1 MEEFNR
7 SAKISAVKSKLKVFF
22 VFLASMLFVAA
33 VQAAYNAADNAADPA
48 YTGGWLPG
56 CNGGTGFGVWSFD
69 KDSSQ
74 YNIGISPGIDVSNQ
88 SWAVTAEYG
97 TSAIRPFAG
106 GNLAAGQMVRAA
118 WTLPGTNAA
127 NSQIRLLDSGN
138 NPVIIA
144 LLNGGYLG
152 VATNNV
158 WGPGASAPWATNGTS
173 LQVAFTLTGTNTIS
187 LTVVSGVN
195 SAGLSN
201 LVFTGNIS
209 AVAFFV
215 DGANNANLPNKTA
228 YFNSLSVSGGLNQVA
243 PPVFNPTGG
252 PLTNG
257 QLISISTTT
266 AGAAIRYT
274 LDGIHPNSTTG
285 TVYSGSLS
293 PSLTRPLTVNA
304 IAYKAGMA
312 DSPVTSAT
320 YNPPASMAVG
330 NNLDGVVDWSTAWP
344 FADVFKRTRTWMTRN
359 LDGSGAWDSGYS
371 SLIPVDTNGWPTGV
385 PFTVNGTNQMVH
397 TILVNLD
404 EPGTYNLIYQG
415 TGNLLFGWSP
425 GSTANLT
432 ATGGVQTFSFTVTAT
447 NSSAWL
453 EIHGSA
459 ANDYLR
465 NIHLVLTN
473 HLATY
478 ATQPFHPQFL
488 QRLQPFRCLRFM
500 DWGAMNGSPL
510 VSWTN
515 RTTPGYYTQA
525 NPYGVA
531 LEHMIQLCNT
541 LQKDAWICIPHL
553 ADDNYVQ
560 QTAQLLRDNLIPY
573 LKIYIEYSNETW
585 NGQFAQTAYVQT
597 QGVNRN
603 LDPNAYTAG
612 QKYVALRSA
621 QIWNIFS
628 QAFGSAANSRLVKV
642 LSTQSANT
650 GVTDMRLA
658 GLLDTNINPTAVM
671 PDALAIAPYFGQA
684 FTPSDLPPNAPYPT
698 VDFVLTN
705 LAVQSI
711 AAQQSQVSAQKAI
724 ADAHGWSLVCYEG
737 GQTFQGIYGAENDTN
752 LTAILTAAN
761 RDPRM
766 FDRYTEYLNLLK
778 AQGVSL
784 FNNFSYC
791 SSWSKWGFW
800 GSLEY
805 QDQPTNQ
812 APKYAA
818 LVQWIAANPVVS
830 APVTLAALVT
840 NNVLQLTYSPVV
852 GGNSYSLLS
861 NTNLAG
867 GVWAPPVTL
876 AGWQTNGNQVSV
888 TDNDANRP
896 QKFYR
901 LQISSP

>member
-1 MEEFNR
+1 MEELDR
-7 SAKISAVKSKLKVFF
+7 STKNSGVTRKLKI
-22 VFLASMLFVAA
+22 LFVLLVLLRFVAG
-33 VQAAYNAADNAADPA
+33 VKAAYNAADNAADPA
-48 YTGGWLPG
+48 YASGWLPG
-56 CNGGTGFGVWSFD
+56 RNGGTGFGAWSFD
-69 KDSSQ
+69 KDPGQ
-74 YNIGISPGIDVSNQ
+74 YTIDSSPGIDVSNQ

-106 GNLAAGQMVRAA
+106 GNLAAGQTVRAA

-127 NSQIRLLDSGN
+127 NSQIRLLDSAN
-138 NPVIIA
+138 NPIIIV

-158 WGPGASAPWATNGTS
+158 WGPGASVPWATNGTS
-173 LQVAFTLTGTNTIS
+173 LQAALNLTDTNALS
-187 LTVVSGVN
+187 LTVFSGAN
-195 SAGLSN
+195 SAGLTN
-201 LVFTGNIS
+201 LVFTGSIS
-209 AVAFFV
+209 AVALFV
-215 DGANNANLPNKTA
+215 DGANNTNLPDKTA
-228 YFNSLSVSGGLNQVA
+228 FFNSLSVSGGLNQAA
-243 PPVFNPTGG
+243 PPVFNPNGG
-252 PLTNG
+252 SLTNG

-266 AGAAIRYT
+266 PGATIRYT
-274 LDGIHPNSTTG
+274 LDGSNPGATTG
-285 TVYSGSLS
+285 TVYSGPLS
-293 PSLTRPLTVNA
+293 PQLTRPLTINA
-304 IAYKAGMA
+304 IAYQTGLA

-320 YNPPASMAVG
+320 FNPPAAMAVG
-330 NNLDGVVDWSTAWP
+330 NNLDGVADWSTAWP

-371 SLIPVDTNGWPTGV
+371 AQIPVDTNGWPTRV

-404 EPGTYNLIYQG
+404 EPGVYNLIYEG
-415 TGNLLFGWSP
+415 TGSLLFGWSP

-432 ATGGVQTFSFTVTAT
+432 ATGGGQTFSFNVTAT
-447 NSSAWL
+447 NTSAWL
-453 EIHGSA
+453 EIHSSA
-459 ANDYLR
+459 AADYLR

-478 ATQPFHPQFL
+478 ATQPFHPLFL
-488 QRLQPFRCLRFM
+488 QRLQPFHCLRFM

-510 VSWTN
+510 AAWTN

-525 NPYGVA
+525 NPNGVA

-541 LQKDAWICIPHL
+541 LQKDAWICVPHL

-585 NGQFAQTAYVQT
+585 NGQFPQTAYVQI

-603 LDPNAYTAG
+603 LDTNAYTAG
-612 QKYVALRSA
+612 QKFVALRSA

-628 QAFGSAANSRLVKV
+628 QAFGSAASTRLVKV
-642 LSTQSANT
+642 LATQSANIA
-650 GVTDMRLA
+650 VTEARLA
-658 GLLDTNINPTAVM
+658 GLMDPNLNPTAVM
-671 PDALAIAPYFGQA
+671 PDALAIAPYFGTA
-684 FTPSDLPPNAPYPT
+684 FTPANLPPNAPYPT

-711 AAQQSQVSAQKAI
+711 AAQQYQVSAQKAI
-724 ADAHGWSLVCYEG
+724 ADAYGWLVVGYEG
-737 GQTFQGIYGAENDTN
+737 GQTFQGINGAENDTN

-766 FDRYTEYLNLLK
+766 FDRYTEYLNLLR
-778 AQGVSL
+778 AQGMSL
-784 FNNFSYC
+784 FENFAYC
-791 SSWSKWGFW
+791 SAWSKWGSW

-818 LVQWIAANPVVS
+818 LVQWIAANPAAS
-830 APVTLAALVT
+830 APVTLAAVAT
-840 NNVLQLTYSPVV
+840 NNAIRLTYGPVA
-852 GGNSYSLLS
+852 GGNNYTVLT
-861 NTNLAG
+861 NTNLTG
-867 GVWAPPVTL
+867 GGWRPPVTF
-876 AGWQTNGNQVSV
+876 AGWQTNGNQISV
-888 TDNDANRP
+888 TDNDANRA

-901 LQISSP
+901 LQISPP